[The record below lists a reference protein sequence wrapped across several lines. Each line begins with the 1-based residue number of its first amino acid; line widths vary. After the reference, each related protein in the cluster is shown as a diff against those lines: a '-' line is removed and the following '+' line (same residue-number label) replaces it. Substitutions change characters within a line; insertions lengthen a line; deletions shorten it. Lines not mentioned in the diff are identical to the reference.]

1 MLEHAA
7 RRAVELRYGFLVR
20 GDDVHDIL
28 AAPIDDAGVALAHG
42 HAHVHGGTFD
52 ESAHAARFFA
62 RSFAFTA
69 QLLALEIQFIS
80 VAPAGGLLA
89 IKKLYELFLA
99 NIGGGSTI
107 TLGAVHANLD
117 EIIQGFKFCHRAI
130 LQICGGIISI
140 LSLRLNFF
148 GIETAEFVMIGTN
161 PTYFGAE
168 SARNNRKSRA
178 RIEGRSIQG
187 MATNLQLN
195 VTRPGL

>member
-62 RSFAFTA
+62 GSFAFTA

-80 VAPAGGLLA
+80 IAPAGGLLA

-99 NIGGGSTI
+99 NVG
-107 TLGAVHANLD
+107 
-117 EIIQGFKFCHRAI
+117 
-130 LQICGGIISI
+130 
-140 LSLRLNFF
+140 
-148 GIETAEFVMIGTN
+148 
-161 PTYFGAE
+161 
-168 SARNNRKSRA
+168 
-178 RIEGRSIQG
+178 GRSALSTQI
-187 MATNLQLN
+187 L
-195 VTRPGL
+195 TRLSRVSSFVIARSSRSVVGLSPYSRCG